1 MRSLIH
7 ALQLHRLISVSSGN
21 KQDLSDPL
29 LELLQA
35 AKGQLSSP
43 GYKNL
48 SLRVFLE
55 SPEVKASIEKVTN
68 LK

>member
-1 MRSLIH
+1 M
-7 ALQLHRLISVSSGN
+7 SSSN
-21 KQDLSDPL
+21 KQDLSQPL

-35 AKGQLSSP
+35 SMGQLSSP

-55 SPEVKASIEKVTN
+55 DPEVKNSIEKV
-68 LK
+68 KKSKIMWF